1 MVGAAGCR
9 PPDMVV
15 GSGLFPFA
23 GAPAQAVALELDAMG
38 VVNDA
43 VQYRIAEGGIGN
55 DVMPLRDGDLAC
67 DQERSLVVAVID
79 DLKEITTLLGSERLG
94 SPIVD
99 DDEVCALQRGHQAR
113 QAPFT
118 AGLGKV

>member
-1 MVGAAGCR
+1 M
-9 PPDMVV
+9 
-15 GSGLFPFA
+15 GSGLFSFA

-67 DQERSLVVAVID
+67 DQKRSLVVTVID
-79 DLKEITTLLGSERLG
+79 DLKEITTLLGGERLG
-94 SPIVD
+94 SPMAVMI
-99 DDEVCALQRGHQAR
+99 ATRG
-113 QAPFT
+113 
-118 AGLGKV
+118 AGQTGELA